1 MSTPQVELKTLMSM
15 LSQVKR
21 IDMQVSMDV
30 AGLANSAVRD
40 HNGNLL
46 PFVWTRQSIH
56 NEHENASLLT
66 RDALQ
71 KQMMNFIDSTA
82 SDNLKMLQKVS
93 DPALLVDWVVRTA
106 EHWERRY
113 AQKRDE
119 KYDISQF
126 VLAVMLET
134 ITEQVLPIF
143 ELFCKTDLQTLQSDL
158 QRQFDSLSKNPAENP
173 YYMHLLQYV
182 SAEKQ
187 SPQQQNLESFFWLH
201 RGHHAIVR
209 FFFRIGLQLYNSRDS
224 QPSLMQ
230 EPNPAKR
237 QKLGNAIGAVET
249 TGSYLPQFLQHI
261 SIMAGKLLQKK
272 EVCNKA
278 GSYSS
283 NRQRS
288 DVLQEYNNAVL
299 NFRMWVQNIRTILL
313 FQELSALL
321 QSDTWLFY
329 VIDHTSIPV
338 TLSHIQTVQP
348 NLDLPES
355 VVCPHCNASFVQ
367 RAGDPPDS
375 LHNT

>member
-1 MSTPQVELKTLMSM
+1 MSTQQVESKTLMSM

-82 SDNLKMLQKVS
+82 NDNLKMLQKVS

-143 ELFCKTDLQTLQSDL
+143 EFFCKTDLQDL
-158 QRQFDSLSKNPAENP
+158 QLSLP
-173 YYMHLLQYV
+173 
-182 SAEKQ
+182 
-187 SPQQQNLESFFWLH
+187 
-201 RGHHAIVR
+201 I
-209 FFFRIGLQLYNSRDS
+209 
-224 QPSLMQ
+224 
-230 EPNPAKR
+230 
-237 QKLGNAIGAVET
+237 
-249 TGSYLPQFLQHI
+249 
-261 SIMAGKLLQKK
+261 
-272 EVCNKA
+272 
-278 GSYSS
+278 
-283 NRQRS
+283 
-288 DVLQEYNNAVL
+288 
-299 NFRMWVQNIRTILL
+299 
-313 FQELSALL
+313 
-321 QSDTWLFY
+321 
-329 VIDHTSIPV
+329 
-338 TLSHIQTVQP
+338 
-348 NLDLPES
+348 
-355 VVCPHCNASFVQ
+355 
-367 RAGDPPDS
+367 
-375 LHNT
+375 